1 MSKSLFWA
9 PALVAPL
16 LLLSASSCESVR
28 ILGLLSTP
36 SRSHHIFNRALMLE
50 LAARG
55 HYVTVFSPDPEDRPV
70 PNHRDIVLDGVYEEE
85 YNYEV
90 APHLSYS
97 QEVVE
102 FLEWG
107 PSEVAQCKALKSDG
121 ARQLVKLAEN
131 ETFDLVI
138 AEVMVQE
145 CLLPFVTKFG
155 NPPIVGIT
163 AYGIPPWANDLVGN
177 YQNPS
182 FVNTFNLPYSYHMT
196 FLQRLTNFL
205 LDMFVWYYRN
215 YVYMPKQDQIGRR
228 FFGESV
234 PLPSEIEKN
243 ISLVLVNAHLGTHHP
258 EAHVPAVVP
267 VGGMQVRPPQPLP
280 KDIQDYLDSAPQ
292 GVIYMCLGTNV
303 RSDKLGEN
311 QLRAFLEAFQEL
323 PQKVLWKWESDSLPG
338 QPTNVKIIKWAPQ
351 NDILAHPNV
360 KAFVSHGGL
369 LSTSEAAQRWL
380 PVVGVPFFADQHVN
394 LRRVVARGGALQL
407 DSLNLTKESVL
418 KALTQVLIDP
428 SYRDRMKRLTA
439 IYRDR
444 PQTALETAVWWTK
457 YALRHQ
463 GAPHL
468 RCASLDLHWFQRW
481 MLDIIAFL
489 LLVAICGCTAA
500 YLIVRGLLSALQA
513 KGRKLKTT

>member
-1 MSKSLFWA
+1 MSKSLVWTRSLLL
-9 PALVAPL
+9 PLL
-16 LLLSASSCESVR
+16 LLLSASPCDSAR

-70 PNHRDIVLDGVYEEE
+70 PNHRDVVLDGVYEEE
-85 YNYEV
+85 YDYEV
-90 APHLSYS
+90 VPHLSYS

-102 FLEWG
+102 FFEWG
-107 PSEVAQCKALKSDG
+107 LATCDKILKSDG
-121 ARQLVKLAEN
+121 ARQLMKLTEN
-131 ETFDLVI
+131 ETFDLII

-145 CLLPFVTKFG
+145 CLLPFVSKFG

-205 LDMFVWYYRN
+205 LDMFVRYYRN
-215 YVYMPKQDQIGRR
+215 YVYMPKQDRISRQ

-243 ISLVLVNAHLGTHHP
+243 ISLVLVNAYLGTHYP
-258 EAHVPAVVP
+258 QPHVPAVVP
-267 VGGMQVRPPQPLP
+267 VGGMQIRPPQPLP
-280 KDIQDYLDSAPQ
+280 KDLQDYLDSAPQ

-338 QPTNVKIIKWAPQ
+338 QPANVKIIKWAPQ

-360 KAFVSHGGL
+360 KAFVSHGGM
-369 LSTSEAAQRWL
+369 LSTSEAVQHGV
-380 PVVGVPFFADQHVN
+380 PVVGVPFFADQYVN

-407 DSLNLTKESVL
+407 DSLNLTRESVL

-428 SYRDRMKRLTA
+428 SYRDRMKRLSA

-444 PQTALETAVWWTK
+444 PQTALETAVWWTE

-481 MLDIIAFL
+481 LLDVIAFL
-489 LLVAICGCTAA
+489 LLAAVSGYTAA
-500 YLIVRGLLSALQA
+500 YLIVRRLLSALQA